1 MFFNVDEDEDEDED
15 GDGEDGGGTK
25 RMANLDKPGTSKAGW
40 ASLGKQG
47 QTTPGLAAIGAT
59 VAGTRTSAPP
69 RRAAHPVTSASRHG
83 GLGAVDVHVPMGK
96 LKRNHVSKVRNN
108 LRTNMEYSL
117 NFHATR
123 R

>member
-1 MFFNVDEDEDEDED
+1 MFFNVDEDED
-15 GDGEDGGGTK
+15 GEDGGGMK
-25 RMANLDKPGTSKAGW
+25 RMANEAKPARMGKSGW
-40 ASLGKQG
+40 ASLGKYV
-47 QTTPGLAAIGAT
+47 QTTPGLAAIDAT

-83 GLGAVDVHVPMGK
+83 GLGTVDVHVPTGE
-96 LKRNHVSKVRNN
+96 LKHNHVPTVRKN
-108 LRTNMEYSL
+108 LRTDMEYSL